1 MEQSLSNIIM
11 VLQLNMFQ
19 DFTNI
24 MSPQFLTCVS
34 TLELYVAWEVCN
46 SDKIYPFIVGVA
58 IYMMFLLFLCL

>member
-1 MEQSLSNIIM
+1 MLCSIYSNKTVSLYM

-24 MSPQFLTCVS
+24 MSPQFLTAVS

-46 SDKIYPFIVGVA
+46 SDKI
-58 IYMMFLLFLCL
+58 